1 MNVKTFKR
9 MSKRCISTLLS
20 LLMVLSLFTVCMV
33 GTTVTASADDEEW
46 DSVPAGTTITFD
58 ATGTN
63 WTGTVYLYIG
73 RKFTYDNNGTT
84 EDVGTQRIPMTKQS
98 ESKNVWTYK
107 FSSAWNFY
115 TTFFFSTNSSV
126 SVNFLKDADTYSPTK
141 VYDNI
146 TTSTAKTE
154 IVEAKNMKISSTNS
168 FKATG
173 TAPYTVSDNKTY
185 GYVDATLFNYRNAT
199 QISSNSDW
207 ASGQANQPF
216 DFGVYGDYNTAV
228 ADWYKDQISSGATA
242 TPLYQG
248 NFRAGSANTGE
259 LGTIEYV
266 KYGGFQHNLLYNF
279 YSIANGA
286 NRREGADGDT
296 SASTRAIAL
305 GLVDT
310 YLNENGN
317 ITQNGIELPQFST
330 AFMETYNAK
339 TVKDITYYNNAVTT
353 GSKTFGTI
361 QTAYSGLK
369 FPFETELSDKGN
381 TVYYYDA
388 ATNGNRYYDKTT
400 DTIKIGGSVYGCK
413 NQDGYEG
420 TKGYY
425 PFNPTNPASNDE
437 RHNIVNC
444 FGTRFDI
451 EFYMTS
457 DGTLNGEDL
466 NFSFTGDDDVWVYI
480 DGILALDL
488 GGSHNKA
495 SGSIDLKDMKYTL
508 TTASYN
514 GVFNSTYQYNSGENT
529 TAMNTA
535 TSYNSSS
542 VTASLNDNLIASL
555 QNTDKAH
562 TLTVFYLE
570 RGTFDSNFSMSYMLP
585 TTSKL
590 TIEEE
595 IDVTDVNPGLQADT
609 LKVADKDVF
618 NVTLGSDS
626 DSATSN
632 TASLPIA
639 NSFIREN
646 SDASGTPTTTLQQI
660 GTGETNEYP
669 YVKNNN
675 NVVSNTAYLWNDQYS
690 SNVGAGLT
698 STTGGI
704 NLLYGQSAV
713 FNDQFADGSNVYIQ
727 QSNDISK
734 FTDTYNATTGL
745 PTSTGSGRLVSDYY
759 TTSYIITDS
768 LGDTLGSGNNATTS
782 NTVLQTTGGS
792 NAIPFS
798 SGSSDKTRVTATIT
812 NKVKAGSIS
821 FTKAIDASDEDNS
834 SKYEGITFKFKVE
847 VASVLGDSSDVFYV
861 PTGLT
866 YKVYDTNDTVAT
878 TDDTVVV
885 DDGEILSK
893 NSYISLTLGQRAEI
907 TGIPVGTKYRVTE
920 TGIVETGVTDTFS
933 VANVVYDENNSA
945 ISNPSGVNNGITATV
960 GNVATASNSASY
972 TYNNTTSTVAVL
984 YRFVDRKIVD
994 GKPTDMEDNYTYFVK
1009 NVPSDSTENV
1019 LKYAPKISNVLSSYT
1034 LSESDIKTYATSD
1047 SNKTTDITEVFSF
1060 ESTAEG
1066 VTEDM
1071 EKLLDDNT
1079 SIVVATYVHTPREYT
1094 VTFQINGT
1102 EKTLTR
1108 GFNELVTINDNVVA
1122 PKTNDDGA
1130 KFMYWAKLV
1139 SVDGTNSQL
1148 TKVWTPVSTDY
1159 YFAYRVT
1166 DDADYLAVYEG
1177 YTTEDGTPFGNL
1189 ESPYVEDD
1197 GITYHQSGMGYDA
1210 VTAERI
1216 YDSYSISG
1224 ENRTRVN
1231 VVFGSAG
1238 SPDVDENITDVGYI
1252 LVKNT
1257 SGYAVDDEFADSV
1270 LQNLATT
1277 NYTGTDANSASGKV
1291 VTINDANGDN
1301 TGDDNYQALM
1311 KNYKVDNH
1319 IDTGTAGSDYPEN
1332 KVNLTNKNRLNIVF
1346 DLLND
1351 EAHQKNYYTCYT
1363 YMVRTGPTEDGTGT
1377 TSYIYVSNTPAF
1389 FNLKEA
1395 DPTVEENVVVG
1406 NTYTV
1411 HTITDSTGS
1420 AEGSLRADPKV
1431 VADDT
1436 EITLKITPAPQYTD
1450 EETNVTYVPELD
1462 TLTIGKKTYTY
1473 DQLIAMGV
1481 PTTGGTYTFTFDEQT
1496 YIEMQADG
1504 TTPKSDIL
1512 QITAKFKANQVATE
1526 KQTLTVNITGEGNG
1540 SVDVAYTVNG
1550 AETSTTLTSSGT
1562 VSVDKDT
1569 TATITAT
1576 ANAGYKFVNWTDAN
1590 NTILSSQPTYE
1601 VTLNADTTVNANFAE
1616 DTTTTL
1622 YFKPSS
1628 DWLSA
1633 SNLNHFAM
1641 YFHDGT
1647 SPSTWVDAEATEI
1660 YGWYKA
1666 EVPEGDYLNVIF
1678 VAMNSST
1685 NDWNNK
1691 IYQTTDNDSSK
1702 IAIPT
1707 DNKVYFTITGGSGD
1721 NYTGTWSTRP
1731 TTYSVNIVSGTNGT
1745 VKYFDTTQLADAT
1758 ISANSNKTL
1767 TVQSSDSITLTPTA
1781 NSGYQFDKWTVSG
1794 ATQSGN
1800 TFTITGN
1807 ATITANFKEKTGTT
1821 LYLKTGVWNEAG
1833 AWFAAY
1839 TWNGSQEMWYKL
1851 EPVSEGSDIYSFEN
1865 EKGYSNIIFVRV
1877 NPANDFDDISDGN
1890 WTGKWNQTGDLTITN
1905 GNNMYTMTDW
1915 TTGSWGTYSS

>member
-20 LLMVLSLFTVCMV
+20 VLMVLSLFTVCMV
-33 GTTVTASADDEEW
+33 GTTVTASAAY
-46 DSVPAGTTITFD
+46 SASNLTVKVD
-58 ATGTN
+58 ASNTN
-63 WTGTVYLYIG
+63 WSSVYLYIG
-73 RKFTYDNNGTT
+73 HKTY
-84 EDVGTQRIPMTKQS
+84 VSIYPMTKGS
-98 ESKNVWTYK
+98 DGYYSCTISTWDNYEGY
-107 FSSAWNFY
+107 FFADAEY
-115 TTFFFSTNSSV
+115 T
-126 SVNFLKDADTYSPTK
+126 
-141 VYDNI
+141 
-146 TTSTAKTE
+146 
-154 IVEAKNMKISSTNS
+154 
-168 FKATG
+168 KATG
-173 TAPYTVSDNKTY
+173 TDVLWDTYSGISDGSKSLNSSGESNAFWSALPSSNTVTKISTSGGSNNTTY
-185 GYVDATLFNYRNAT
+185 GYVDATLFNYRNRY
-199 QISSNSDW
+199 QISQKSDW
-207 ASGQANQPF
+207 AAGEANLPF
-216 DFGVYGDYNTAV
+216 DFDIYGDYNTAV
-228 ADWYKDQISSGATA
+228 ADWYRDNGDSTS

-248 NFRAGSANTGE
+248 NFRQKDAETLNETEA
-259 LGTIEYV
+259 GTIGYV
-266 KYGGFQHNLLYNF
+266 KSGDSHHDIFYNF
-279 YSIANGA
+279 FSVANGA
-286 NRREGADGDT
+286 NRYNSTSTG
-296 SASTRAIAL
+296 SASAAAI
-305 GLVDT
+305 GLVDDK
-310 YLNENGN
+310 LSASGN
-317 ITQNGIELPQFST
+317 ITQNGVELPQFST
-330 AFMETYNAK
+330 AFMETYNGK
-339 TVKDITYYNNAVTT
+339 TVQDITYYNYTNNNATT
-353 GSKTFGTI
+353 GSRTFSTI
-361 QTAYSGLK
+361 QSAYTGLK
-369 FPFETELSDKGN
+369 FPFETKPSANGKN

-400 DTIKIGGSVYGCK
+400 DTIKIGESVYGCA
-413 NQDGYEG
+413 NDVGNGDPG

-425 PFNPTNPASNDE
+425 PFNPTNPAE
-437 RHNIVNC
+437 KYKIVNC

-457 DGTLNGEDL
+457 DGTLNGEAL

-495 SGSIDLKDMKYTL
+495 SGSINLADKTYTL
-508 TTASYN
+508 ASGHYN
-514 GVFNSTYQYNSGENT
+514 GTYQSSYKYYSGLGPKANYVSTSSTETLNSE
-529 TAMNTA
+529 
-535 TSYNSSS
+535 
-542 VTASLNDNLIASL
+542 LIASL

-660 GTGETNEYP
+660 GTGETEEYP
-669 YVKNNN
+669 YEKDNN

-821 FTKAIDASDEDNS
+821 FTKAIDDSDKDNS
-834 SKYEGITFKFKVE
+834 SKYNNITFKFKVE
-847 VASVLGDSSDVFYV
+847 VASVLGDSSNEFYV

-893 NSYISLTLGQRAEI
+893 NSYISLTVGQRAEI

-1009 NVPSDSTENV
+1009 NVPSNSTENV

-1047 SNKTTDITEVFSF
+1047 SNKTADITEVFSF

-1071 EKLLDDNT
+1071 EKLLEDNT
-1079 SIVVATYVHTPREYT
+1079 SIVVATYVHTPRKYT

-1257 SGYAVDDEFADSV
+1257 SGYAVDNEFADSV

-1277 NYTGTDANSASGKV
+1277 NYTGTGANSASGTV
-1291 VTINDANGDN
+1291 VTIKDADGD
-1301 TGDDNYQALM
+1301 TTEDDNYQALM

-1319 IDTGTAGSDYPEN
+1319 IDTGTEGSDYLEN

-1395 DPTVEENVVVG
+1395 DPTVEENVVLG

-1462 TLTIGKKTYTY
+1462 TLTIGKITYTY
-1473 DQLIAMGV
+1473 DQLTAMGV

-1512 QITAKFKANQVATE
+1512 YITAKFKANQVATE
-1526 KQTLTVNITGEGNG
+1526 KQTLTVNITGAGNG

-1550 AETSTTLTSSGT
+1550 AVTSTTLTSSGN

-1576 ANAGYKFVNWTDAN
+1576 ANAGYTATVSNNSVTMSADQTVTVTFTAVPTTKTVYLKTGGESLWDKDTDNFIAHVWSDVAGYDD
-1590 NTILSSQPTYE
+1590 IL
-1601 VTLNADTTVNANFAE
+1601 
-1616 DTTTTL
+1616 
-1622 YFKPSS
+1622 
-1628 DWLSA
+1628 
-1633 SNLNHFAM
+1633 M
-1641 YFHDGT
+1641 T
-1647 SPSTWVDAEATEI
+1647 SVGNGI
-1660 YGWYKA
+1660 YKA
-1666 EVPEGDYLNVIF
+1666 EVNIKYDKVIF
-1678 VAMNSST
+1678 ARLNSSS
-1685 NDWNNK
+1685 
-1691 IYQTTDNDSSK
+1691 TTL
-1702 IAIPT
+1702 
-1707 DNKVYFTITGGSGD
+1707 G
-1721 NYTGTWSTRP
+1721 
-1731 TTYSVNIVSGTNGT
+1731 
-1745 VKYFDTTQLADAT
+1745 
-1758 ISANSNKTL
+1758 
-1767 TVQSSDSITLTPTA
+1767 
-1781 NSGYQFDKWTVSG
+1781 DKW
-1794 ATQSGN
+1794 GN
-1800 TFTITGN
+1800 
-1807 ATITANFKEKTGTT
+1807 
-1821 LYLKTGVWNEAG
+1821 V
-1833 AWFAAY
+1833 
-1839 TWNGSQEMWYKL
+1839 
-1851 EPVSEGSDIYSFEN
+1851 
-1865 EKGYSNIIFVRV
+1865 
-1877 NPANDFDDISDGN
+1877 
-1890 WTGKWNQTGDLTITN
+1890 WNQTADLTIPTN
-1905 GNNMYTMTDW
+1905 GYNMYTITDW
-1915 TTGSWGTYSS
+1915 GNGDNKISGGSWGPYSS

>member
-84 EDVGTQRIPMTKQS
+84 EYVGTQRIPMTKQS

-185 GYVDATLFNYRNAT
+185 GYVDATLFNYRNRY
-199 QISSNSDW
+199 QISQKSDW
-207 ASGQANQPF
+207 AGGEANLPF
-216 DFGVYGDYNTAV
+216 DFDIYGDYNTAV
-228 ADWYKDQISSGATA
+228 ADWYRDNGDRTS

-248 NFRAGSANTGE
+248 NFRQKDAETLGE
-259 LGTIEYV
+259 TEAGTIGYV
-266 KYGGFQHNLLYNF
+266 KSGDSHHDIFYNF
-279 YSIANGA
+279 FSVANGA
-286 NRREGADGDT
+286 NRYNSLSTG
-296 SASTRAIAL
+296 SASAAAI
-305 GLVDT
+305 GLVDDK
-310 YLNENGN
+310 LSASGN
-317 ITQNGIELPQFST
+317 ITQNGVELPQFST
-330 AFMETYNAK
+330 AFMETYNGK
-339 TVKDITYYNNAVTT
+339 TVQDITYYNYTNNNATT
-353 GSKTFGTI
+353 GSRTFSTI
-361 QTAYSGLK
+361 QSAYTGLK
-369 FPFETELSDKGN
+369 FPFETKPSANGKN

-388 ATNGNRYYDKTT
+388 ATNGNRYYDKNT
-400 DTIKIGGSVYGCK
+400 DTIKIGESVYGCA
-413 NQDGYEG
+413 NDNETGDPG

-425 PFNPTNPASNDE
+425 PFNPTNPADTE
-437 RHNIVNC
+437 KYKIVNC

-495 SGSIDLKDMKYTL
+495 SGSINLANKTYTL
-508 TTASYN
+508 ASGHYN
-514 GVFNSTYQYNSGENT
+514 GTYQSSYKYYSGLGPNKANYVSTSSTKALNSE
-529 TAMNTA
+529 
-535 TSYNSSS
+535 
-542 VTASLNDNLIASL
+542 LIASL

-646 SDASGTPTTTLQQI
+646 SDASGTPTTTLQQT
-660 GTGETNEYP
+660 GTGETVEYP
-669 YVKNNN
+669 YEKNSN

-713 FNDQFADGSNVYIQ
+713 FNDQFADDSNVYIQ
-727 QSNDISK
+727 QSNNISK
-734 FTDTYNATTGL
+734 FTTYNATTGL
-745 PTSTGSGRLVSDYY
+745 PTSTSSGRLVSDYY

-782 NTVLQTTGGS
+782 NTVLKTTGGS

-821 FTKAIDASDEDNS
+821 FTKAIDDSDKDNS
-834 SKYEGITFKFKVE
+834 SKYNNITFKFKVE
-847 VASVLGDSSDVFYV
+847 VASVLGDSSNEFYV

-866 YKVYDTNDTVAT
+866 YKVYDTKGTDVT

-893 NSYISLTLGQRAEI
+893 NSYISLTVGQRAEI

-933 VANVVYDENNSA
+933 VANVVYDKNNSA

-1009 NVPSDSTENV
+1009 NVPSNSTENV

-1047 SNKTTDITEVFSF
+1047 SNKTADITEVFSF

-1071 EKLLDDNT
+1071 EKLLEDNT
-1079 SIVVATYVHTPREYT
+1079 SIVVATYVHTPRKYT

-1238 SPDVDENITDVGYI
+1238 SPDVDTNITNVGYI
-1252 LVKNT
+1252 LVKDD
-1257 SGYAVDDEFADSV
+1257 SGYAVDNEFADSV

-1277 NYTGTDANSASGKV
+1277 NYTDTGANSASGKV

-1301 TGDDNYQALM
+1301 TGDDNYEALM
-1311 KNYKVDNH
+1311 KNYRVDNH

-1363 YMVRTGPTEDGTGT
+1363 YMVRTGPTEDGNGT

-1395 DPTVEENVVVG
+1395 DPTVEENVVLG

-1450 EETNVTYVPELD
+1450 EETDVTYVPELD
-1462 TLTIGKKTYTY
+1462 TLTIGKITYTY
-1473 DQLIAMGV
+1473 DQLIDMGV

-1512 QITAKFKANQVATE
+1512 YITAKFKANQVATE
-1526 KQTLTVNITGEGNG
+1526 KQTLTVNITGAGNG
-1540 SVDVAYTVNG
+1540 RVDVAYTVNG

-1576 ANAGYKFVNWTDAN
+1576 ANAGYTATVSNNSVTMSADQTVTVTFTAVPTTKTVYLNTGGDTLWDTDTDNFIAHVWSDVAGYDD
-1590 NTILSSQPTYE
+1590 IL
-1601 VTLNADTTVNANFAE
+1601 
-1616 DTTTTL
+1616 
-1622 YFKPSS
+1622 
-1628 DWLSA
+1628 
-1633 SNLNHFAM
+1633 M
-1641 YFHDGT
+1641 T
-1647 SPSTWVDAEATEI
+1647 SVGNGI
-1660 YGWYKA
+1660 YKA
-1666 EVPEGDYLNVIF
+1666 EVNIKYDKVIF
-1678 VAMNSST
+1678 ARLNSSS
-1685 NDWNNK
+1685 
-1691 IYQTTDNDSSK
+1691 TTL
-1702 IAIPT
+1702 
-1707 DNKVYFTITGGSGD
+1707 G
-1721 NYTGTWSTRP
+1721 
-1731 TTYSVNIVSGTNGT
+1731 
-1745 VKYFDTTQLADAT
+1745 
-1758 ISANSNKTL
+1758 
-1767 TVQSSDSITLTPTA
+1767 
-1781 NSGYQFDKWTVSG
+1781 DKW
-1794 ATQSGN
+1794 GN
-1800 TFTITGN
+1800 
-1807 ATITANFKEKTGTT
+1807 
-1821 LYLKTGVWNEAG
+1821 V
-1833 AWFAAY
+1833 
-1839 TWNGSQEMWYKL
+1839 
-1851 EPVSEGSDIYSFEN
+1851 
-1865 EKGYSNIIFVRV
+1865 
-1877 NPANDFDDISDGN
+1877 
-1890 WTGKWNQTGDLTITN
+1890 WNQTADLTIPTN
-1905 GNNMYTMTDW
+1905 GYNMYTITDW
-1915 TTGSWGTYSS
+1915 GNGDNKISGGSWGPYSS